1 MAIVLPEHL
10 MKGKNAGY
18 VRKWLESSV
27 WLKAIFFFPE
37 EAFTPFGAMVKT
49 CLCIIQKKEPG
60 KTPQKEDVFLCEV
73 ENLGYDATGR
83 PKAGSEV
90 QDAIREFEMEVAW
103 T

>member
-1 MAIVLPEHL
+1 
-10 MKGKNAGY
+10 MKGKNATY
-18 VRKWLESSV
+18 VRKWLENSV

-49 CLCIIQKKEPG
+49 CLCILQKK
-60 KTPQKEDVFLCEV
+60 KVRKETQQEEVFLCEV

-90 QDAIREFEMEVAW
+90 RDAIQKFEAEVAW
-103 T
+103 A